1 MSPSFP
7 NFNRWVASQKPR
19 AHTMRH
25 APAFYRNLEEA
36 LDFRRE
42 SHNLQTLVKN
52 TWANGETV
60 DFFSNDSLSFGA
72 SGRLRKAFDEELAR
86 NPNVQLGAGG
96 SRLADGNYDY
106 IEIVEQEIADY
117 HGVEA
122 ALIVGS
128 GCNANC
134 ATFEAIPQPGD
145 AIVYDEFVHSSIMDG
160 MSRSLATT
168 QVSFAHND
176 IDAFRQVLMF
186 LSDSQPFI
194 KQGKK
199 CVLIVVESFYSIE
212 GDMSPLKELVQIT
225 KEMFPHGNAQFIVD
239 EAHSMGVVGERGL
252 GYVNALNL
260 DSEIAIKTHT
270 FGKAFGSIGG
280 VILGSHTVKN
290 ALVNFSRSTVITA
303 GPAFHQVAA
312 IRAGYSLLPLSE
324 AEAGRANIQHLVTRF
339 FQKITSHPIWPLAN
353 KLGII
358 SIPLC
363 DSWEKRAF
371 QTQLIPL
378 WTRDVHGKEL
388 AFYLE
393 ENGFAVFPVRYKV
406 KEGMA
411 KLRIIMH
418 AGQTGG
424 EVEGLVE
431 AICGWVGGVVRRLGG
446 EREVGV
452 GNGKG
457 KGNEG
462 SVNCGVGRGW
472 EFVGEEEG
480 SGDEVVDLYEEERDI
495 ERA

>member
-1 MSPSFP
+1 MYLSFLIKKHRSIDIYHNPPMSPSNP
-7 NFNRWVASQKPR
+7 NFNRWAASQKPR
-19 AHTMRH
+19 SHTMYD

-36 LDFRRE
+36 LDVRRE
-42 SHNLQTLVKN
+42 NHDLHTLVKN
-52 TWANGETV
+52 TWAKGETV

-106 IEIVEQEIADY
+106 IEAVEQEIADY

-128 GCNANC
+128 ACNANC
-134 ATFEAIPQPGD
+134 AVFEAIPQPGD
-145 AIVYDEFVHSSIMDG
+145 AIVYDEFVHPSIVDG

-176 IDAFRQVLMF
+176 VDSFRQALIF
-186 LSDSQPFI
+186 LSDSQSLI

-212 GDMSPLKELVQIT
+212 GDMSPLTELVQIK
-225 KEMFPHGNAQFIVD
+225 KEIFPHGNAQFIVD
-239 EAHSMGVVGERGL
+239 EAHSMGVVGKRGL
-252 GYVNALNL
+252 GYVNVLNL

-312 IRAGYSLLPLSE
+312 IRAGYSLLPQPE
-324 AEAGRANIQHLVTRF
+324 TEEGRANIQHLVTLF
-339 FQKITSHPIWPLAN
+339 FQTITSHPIWPLAN

-363 DSWEKRAF
+363 DSWDKRPF
-371 QTQLIPL
+371 QTQMVPL

-393 ENGFAVFPVRYKV
+393 EHGYAVFPVRYKV

-411 KLRIIMH
+411 KLRIIVH
-418 AGQTGG
+418 AGQTGE
-424 EVEGLVE
+424 EVVGLVR
-431 AICGWVGGVVRRLGG
+431 AVCGWAGG
-446 EREVGV
+446 
-452 GNGKG
+452 
-457 KGNEG
+457 
-462 SVNCGVGRGW
+462 W
-472 EFVGEEEG
+472 
-480 SGDEVVDLYEEERDI
+480 
-495 ERA
+495 

>member
-1 MSPSFP
+1 MSPSNP
-7 NFNRWVASQKPR
+7 NFNRWIASQKPR
-19 AHTMRH
+19 AHTMFD
-25 APAFYRNLEEA
+25 APAFYRNLEQS
-36 LDFRRE
+36 LDGRRKN
-42 SHNLQTLVKN
+42 HDLHTLVKN
-52 TWANGETV
+52 TWAKGETV

-72 SGRLRKAFDEELAR
+72 SGRLRMAFDEELAR
-86 NPNVQLGAGG
+86 NPNAQLGAGG

-106 IEIVEQEIADY
+106 IETVEQEIADY

-134 ATFEAIPQPGD
+134 ATFEAIPQSGD
-145 AIVYDEFVHSSIMDG
+145 AIVYDEFVHPSIMDG
-160 MSRSLATT
+160 ISRSLATI

-176 IDAFRQVLMF
+176 VDAFRQALTF
-186 LSDSQPFI
+186 LSDSQPLI
-194 KQGKK
+194 KHGKK

-225 KEMFPHGNAQFIVD
+225 KEIFPHGNAQFIVD

-252 GYVNALNL
+252 GYVNALKL

-280 VILGSHTVKN
+280 VILGNHTIKN

-312 IRAGYSLLPLSE
+312 IRAGYSLLPQPE
-324 AEAGRANIQHLVTRF
+324 TEAGRVNIQHLVTHF
-339 FQKITSHPIWPLAN
+339 FQKITSHPIWPLAK

-363 DSWEKRAF
+363 DSWGKRAF

-378 WTRDVHGKEL
+378 WTRDVHGREL

-411 KLRIIMH
+411 KLRIIVH
-418 AGQTGG
+418 AGQTGE

-431 AICGWVGGVVRRLGG
+431 AVCGWVGGVVR
-446 EREVGV
+446 EMEVEGMKEN
-452 GNGKG
+452 GNG
-457 KGNEG
+457 G
-462 SVNCGVGRGW
+462 SVVWGMRKVWG
-472 EFVGEEEG
+472 FVGEKEG
-480 SGDEVVDLYEEERDI
+480 SGDEVVDLDVVGDEYEEE
-495 ERA
+495 EEE